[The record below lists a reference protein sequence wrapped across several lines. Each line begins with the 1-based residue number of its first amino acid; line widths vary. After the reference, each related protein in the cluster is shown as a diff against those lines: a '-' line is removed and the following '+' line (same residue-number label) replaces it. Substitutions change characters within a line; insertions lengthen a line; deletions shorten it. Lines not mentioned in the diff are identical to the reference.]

1 MNEELKIIISAVTTE
16 LQKSVKE
23 AVKELN
29 NMKKVTEAASEETT
43 GFSKVCENQGKELKE
58 LKTKYIDVV
67 AAEGENSDSAKALA
81 KQIQELSSAYYE
93 NQQKA
98 KNLSSMADALDNS
111 LFDVEKAAADT
122 EKQLKE
128 LEKQFKEAEEKQKKT
143 TEEFKTGFSKVG
155 DAAKTGLKVAATAI
169 TAVGT
174 ALFALGT
181 STKEY
186 REGQAKLNSAFETAG
201 SSAKQAGKTYNDL
214 YRVMGDSDTA
224 VEAANHLAKLT
235 TNEQDLAQWTNI
247 CQGIYATFGDSLPI
261 EGLTEAANETARVGQ
276 VTGPLADALN
286 WAGVSEDAF
295 NEKLAACT
303 TTQERETLI
312 RETLNGLYDDASK
325 KYEENAADILAQN
338 EAQAELNE
346 ATAKLGEVMAPIQT
360 MLAEF
365 ATKTLS
371 QLTPHIQE
379 FAETYGPQIQEVLG
393 KIGEAIGK
401 VIDWITDNWELVST
415 LAMVITATSVALG
428 VFSTVMSV
436 VNAVTAASP
445 VTWIILG
452 IVAALAAVVA
462 IIVIVIK
469 YWDEIEAA
477 TKKCWDKIKEIIST
491 AINAIVG
498 FFREIIGWV
507 KENWQGL
514 LLFIVNP
521 FAGAFKLVYDN
532 CEGFRNFID
541 NFIGKIKSVISS
553 GFSSIKDKIINPIR
567 EAFNSVKQIFSN
579 LVSTIGE
586 KLEAAKEKV
595 RSVIEAIKGFFNFD
609 FKWPKIKMPKFSIT
623 PDGWKIGD
631 LLKGSIPKLSINWYA
646 QGGVFEQPTLFSY
659 GGNNIGGLGEAGA
672 EAIVPLENNTK
683 WLDKIAEKLSS
694 SSQKQIILQVDG
706 TTFAKIA
713 CDSINDLAR
722 QQGSLP
728 LAFV

>member
-29 NMKKVTEAASEETT
+29 NMKKVTDAASEETT
-43 GFSKVCENQGKELKE
+43 GFSKVSENQGKELKE

-186 REGQAKLNSAFETAG
+186 REGQAKLDSAFETAG

-303 TTQERETLI
+303 TTQEREALI

-325 KYEENAADILAQN
+325 KYEENAADVLAQN
-338 EAQAELNE
+338 EAQAKLNE

-365 ATKTLS
+365 ANKTLS

-393 KIGEAIGK
+393 KIGEAISK
-401 VIDWITDNWELVST
+401 VINWIADNWELIST
-415 LAMVITATSVALG
+415 LAIIITAISVALG
-428 VFSTVMSV
+428 VFSAVMGI
-436 VNAVTAASP
+436 VNAVMMASP

-469 YWDEIEAA
+469 YWDEIKAA

-491 AINAIVG
+491 AIDAIVD
-498 FFREIIGWV
+498 FFKKIIGWV

-532 CEGFRNFID
+532 CEVFRNFID
-541 NFIGKIKSVISS
+541 NFIEKIKSVISS
-553 GFSSIKDKIINPIR
+553 GFSSIKDKIISPIR
-567 EAFNSVKQIFSN
+567 EAFNSVRQVFSN